1 MIHLGN
7 VFRSR
12 TQFHGASWVGRRP
25 GEVHCRED
33 PCEKQAC
40 PVLVGTL
47 GVAPANNDHRDNI
60 NYQSSIEWTPQL
72 TFTPI
77 VSEEMNTKLNR

>member
-1 MIHLGN
+1 MYFVVAHSFMGLLG
-7 VFRSR
+7 F
-12 TQFHGASWVGRRP
+12 A
-25 GEVHCRED
+25 D
-33 PCEKQAC
+33 
-40 PVLVGTL
+40 VLVKCIAERIL
-47 GVAPANNDHRDNI
+47 ARNRLVPCWSVRWVWHLANNDHRDNI